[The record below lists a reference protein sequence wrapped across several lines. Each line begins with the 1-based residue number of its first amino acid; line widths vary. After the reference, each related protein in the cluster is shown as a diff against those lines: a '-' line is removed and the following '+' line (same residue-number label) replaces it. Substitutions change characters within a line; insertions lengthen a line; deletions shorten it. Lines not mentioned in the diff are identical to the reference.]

1 MNRETMRSKILELV
15 PRDRS
20 VLASDVVATLSIFPV
35 AAVWSQIVIL
45 AMEGILTAENP
56 GHYDGNAMIRR
67 LA

>member
-45 AMEGILTAENP
+45 VMEGVVGADNP
-56 GHYDGNAMIRR
+56 GRYDGNAMLRR